1 MKQPNN
7 PKNTRLG
14 LIMGAVALF
23 FFLSVFVKR
32 IWLS

>member
-1 MKQPNN
+1 MGQPNN
-7 PKNTRLG
+7 PKNKRLG

>member
-1 MKQPNN
+1 MSAPKN

-14 LIMGAVALF
+14 LIFAAVALF